1 MSGLTIRSNLT
12 IVDDVP
18 AGGTTGQVLT
28 KNSNTDFD
36 IKWTTVGGTG
46 TVTSVSAGIGL
57 TATPNP
63 ITGSGEIDIATTGVS
78 AGEYTSA
85 NITVNAQGQITSATN
100 GSGGS
105 GSVTVSARNGIV
117 VSGSPGSS
125 ITLALNNITP
135 NSVSTGIVSAST
147 LNATGDVQAT
157 AGRITASAAT
167 FTGKLT
173 GQAAS
178 FTAKVSAKAGL
189 NTTTVSAASIGV
201 TGDVNAGTGRVIA
214 SAATFTSK
222 LTGQAASFSAIVSA
236 KSGLNTTTVSAASIG
251 VTGDINAAA
260 GRVIASAATITS
272 KVSAKGGL
280 NTTVVSAST
289 LNSSGDVQATAGRV
303 TASAATFTSKL
314 TGQAAS
320 FSAIVSAKGGLA
332 VNTSLSLPA
341 NTVTNAY
348 LASMNAV
355 TMKANATTSAA
366 NAADVSFSTFVDA
379 AVSAAQGD
387 IIYRNATNWVR
398 LAAGTNGQFL
408 QTQGVSA
415 NPQWAA
421 AAGGGTVTNVA
432 GSGKTGIVVSGS
444 PISTSGTFTLTL
456 NNITPSN
463 VTTTG
468 RVTASAATVTA
479 KLSAKGGLNTTTVS
493 AASIGITGDINS
505 GGRAIVSAATISSFS
520 SAGFV
525 SNNASGVLASNP
537 LTISKEFFL
546 STGANATYPLD
557 TAAGFAY
564 TITTVKGAQCSNG
577 NITADIQVLGSAVT
591 GLSSISIT
599 TNSSAADSTAS
610 GGNTV
615 AVGNR
620 VTVVFTSNSAATNI
634 EFTLVATR
642 TS

>member
-366 NAADVSFSTFVDA
+366 NAADVSFSTFLDA
-379 AVSAAQGD
+379 AVSAVQGD

-398 LAAGTNGQFL
+398 LAAGTSGNFL

-421 AAGGGTVTNVA
+421 AAGGGTVTSVSA
-432 GSGKTGIVVSGS
+432 GRN
-444 PISTSGTFTLTL
+444 L
-456 NNITPSN
+456 
-463 VTTTG
+463 
-468 RVTASAATVTA
+468 TASTNPIIATGEIDLAANIKVA
-479 KLSAKGGLNTTTVS
+479 NVTVS
-493 AASIGITGDINS
+493 ALST
-505 GGRAIVSAATISSFS
+505 
-520 SAGFV
+520 GFV
-525 SNNASGVLASNP
+525 ISNASGALSSEA

-564 TITTVKGAQCSNG
+564 TISKVKGAQCSNG

>member
-289 LNSSGDVQATAGRV
+289 LNSSGDVQAAAGRV

-366 NAADVSFSTFVDA
+366 NAADVSFSTFLDA
-379 AVSAAQGD
+379 AVSAVQGD

-398 LAAGTNGQFL
+398 LAAGTSGNFL

-421 AAGGGTVTNVA
+421 AAGGGTVTSVSA
-432 GSGKTGIVVSGS
+432 GRN
-444 PISTSGTFTLTL
+444 L
-456 NNITPSN
+456 
-463 VTTTG
+463 
-468 RVTASAATVTA
+468 TASTNPIIATGEIDLAANIKVA
-479 KLSAKGGLNTTTVS
+479 NVTVS
-493 AASIGITGDINS
+493 ALST
-505 GGRAIVSAATISSFS
+505 
-520 SAGFV
+520 GFV
-525 SNNASGVLASNP
+525 ISNASGALSSEA

-564 TITTVKGAQCSNG
+564 TISKVKGAQCSNG